1 MDFVMHTGVYCMKV
15 RDGDMPYGLTEL
27 TSPCTSGRWFVVRLL
42 SRDHRSVRGWVSD
55 IWLWPRAYTH
65 HAGFWCPTF
74 WRVWGHVLARW
85 SRWSPPHWRKALWC
99 VARLLSR
106 AHRCATPRGGVWWAP
121 GTRAPHPSHR
131 RYDIRT
137 RHWCAVFVEEPF
149 LRRRAFLPVDG
160 ALRKFAVAS
169 RLCSVGLV
177 VEGRVC
183 PCLNDHVHRLGCGL
197 SRRYDLDNYALG
209 VYITVTIFGH
219 IVTFVGCLFF
229 DYVPQG
235 RCSHIQH
242 RNCQWARVQFT
253 FNLRVRGD
261 SHACGEGSAL

>member
-1 MDFVMHTGVYCMKV
+1 M
-15 RDGDMPYGLTEL
+15 
-27 TSPCTSGRWFVVRLL
+27 TSPCTSGRWSAGRLL
-42 SRDHRSVRGWVSD
+42 SRGHRLVRGWVSD
-55 IWLWPRAYTH
+55 FRSSSTAYAH
-65 HAGFWCPTF
+65 HAGLRSPRP
-74 WRVWGHVLARW
+74 WRVWGARRGPGIPSVTTATEEGPVVCSEAPLAR
-85 SRWSPPHWRKALWC
+85 PPVC
-99 VARLLSR
+99 PSG
-106 AHRCATPRGGVWWAP
+106 GGVWWVP
-121 GTRAPHPSHR
+121 GASATRPSHR
-131 RYDIRT
+131 RFHLRM
-137 RHWCAVFVEEPF
+137 RHWCAVFADDLFPCQRDF
-149 LRRRAFLPVDG
+149 PPVLG

-183 PCLNDHVHRLGCGL
+183 PCLNDHAHCLGRGL
-197 SRRYDLDNYALG
+197 SRRYDLADYALG

-235 RCSHIQH
+235 RCSHFQH